1 MIVSH
6 DYHTLRL
13 KMSCHRVGL
22 TCYTVP
28 AEQPRRLRAE
38 PYYIAREVAAVLHYA
53 VFFR

>member
-1 MIVSH
+1 MGGSL
-6 DYHTLRL
+6 TLSFPAS
-13 KMSCHRVGL
+13 KVSCHRVGL